1 MEARRVTIKDVA
13 MAIGV
18 TPQTVSRVFRG
29 ASCVSSDTRIRV
41 LDAADKL
48 RYVPNS
54 AAIRLRTGVTKSIA
68 VVFDS
73 LINVYFAIMVD
84 YLQKELQNHGY
95 NMQTIFVQSHTT
107 TEAVYREALSHGVSA
122 VISFLEPD
130 PSFGDIVND
139 FGVPLLI
146 LGRRAKGE
154 AFDYITTDDVMGG
167 RLAARKLVKSGCKS
181 FGYLTE
187 DLDITCAADRFEGF
201 TEELKANGFTP
212 ELMNIENGVGETI
225 TNYVKKCDSLPDGI
239 FCFSDMI
246 AYEALNVLRAMGI
259 DKVKIIG
266 YDNIQADIPIPIN
279 ITTIGVDKPKYVKSV
294 VQLLLN
300 KIEQKSKDRITKNID
315 VVLHDGE
322 TA

>member
-29 ASCVSSDTRIRV
+29 SGCVSADTRIRV

-48 RYVPNS
+48 KYVPNS
-54 AAIRLRTGVTKSIA
+54 AAIRLRTGVAKSIA

-84 YLQKELQNHGY
+84 YLQKELQSHGY
-95 NMQTIFVQSHTT
+95 NMQTIFVQSHTI
-107 TEAVYREALSHGVSA
+107 TESVYREALSHGVSA

-130 PSFGDIVND
+130 SKFGDIVKD

-146 LGRRAKGE
+146 LGRRAHSE

-167 RLAARKLVKSGCKS
+167 RLAAGKLIESGCKS
-181 FGYLTE
+181 FAYLTA
-187 DLDITCAADRFEGF
+187 DLDITCARDRLEGYL
-201 TEELKANGFTP
+201 TELKAHGYNA
-212 ELMNIENGVGETI
+212 EIISMENGVGNTI
-225 TNYVKKCDSLPDGI
+225 KNYAEKHDGFPEGI

-246 AYEALNVLRAMGI
+246 AYEALNVLREMGNTA
-259 DKVKIIG
+259 VRIIG
-266 YDNIQADIPIPIN
+266 YDNIQADISIPIN
-279 ITTIGVDKPKYVKSV
+279 LTTIGVDKPRYVKSV
-294 VQLLLN
+294 VQLLLD
-300 KIEQKSKDRITKNID
+300 KIESKSQDRIAKSID